1 MGLLLKLAV
10 IAFIIS
16 MLSACASL
24 GIEPPNFADGTWS
37 DCTFIKKDGTTF
49 KGPLQLGGAPME
61 FTDPDG
67 IKIKCVPMPA
77 AALPTPE
84 PA

>member
-1 MGLLLKLAV
+1 M
-10 IAFIIS
+10 IRMIS
-16 MLSACASL
+16 ALMILFFLSACASL

-37 DCTFIKKDGTTF
+37 DCTFTKNDGATF

-61 FTDPDG
+61 FTNPDG
-67 IKIKCVPMPA
+67 IKIKCVPMPKA
-77 AALPTPE
+77 EPTAPE